1 MSIKMIATRPYY
13 DTALRKEYRPG
24 VEFEVSNEAEAD
36 RLERRKKAKRDAPRS
51 SIVDLPAKAMKP
63 AEAPVQPEAPLHQS
77 YLRRDMQ
84 ASPIGED
91 NPLPSSRR
99 GRPPKVRTSASFE
112 DDSE

>member
-1 MSIKMIATRPYY
+1 MPTYEALCRVPYGGRYYHAGEPFEATEKQG
-13 DTALRKEYRPG
+13 DLLVKI
-24 VEFEVSNEAEAD
+24 
-36 RLERRKKAKRDAPRS
+36 KKARRIPAANKT
-51 SIVDLPAKAMKP
+51 DLPKP
-63 AEAPVQPEAPLHQS
+63 AKVEEAPVQPEAPLHQS

-91 NPLPSSRR
+91 NPSPSSRR